1 MILKTHPLY
10 ISMSIWCIQENKILL
25 NGGLNSQGL
34 KKSRERERER
44 ANFLDHQAYILI
56 RVCYNPSC

>member
-1 MILKTHPLY
+1 
-10 ISMSIWCIQENKILL
+10 MSIWCIQENKIVL

-34 KKSRERERER
+34 NLRSRERERER
-44 ANFLDHQAYILI
+44 VRANFPDHQAYILI